1 MIHTLLLKGHIDVN
15 CYIVENNK
23 ECYIIDPGYE
33 KHRIIDFVSKH
44 GYKVLG
50 ILLTHGHTDH
60 IGAIDAFDVPVY
72 IHEDDYPLFISRYET
87 GFTKYNKAQP
97 YDVNDLDIRPFKPD
111 ASFTI
116 GSETINVIHTP
127 GHTKGGV
134 CYLLNDAV
142 FTGDTLF

>member
-1 MIHTLLLKGHIDVN
+1 MK
-15 CYIVENNK
+15 NNK

-127 GHTKGGV
+127 GHTKGGSV
-134 CYLLNDAV
+134 TYLMMQSLLAI
-142 FTGDTLF
+142 LFLKDLLVNGLLRVVAMMI